1 MSNETLFSRKIE
13 FRVTFPPP
21 IRSDRKTTRTPLS
34 SSILARSNIRKPE
47 GFYRLGHRD
56 YGILDIDSLQGA
68 VFESGEREFKREIRQ
83 QDEDYFNYERS
94 SLFDNMDH
102 YLSNRFSHD
111 AEQNR
116 PRECER
122 PNWRSRYYAN
132 CNTFHEIPLDG
143 ALGEYDEKFLG
154 YVLAEVRNSPV
165 VMSRTNPTCQCYIW
179 LCLLIFSLIIVA
191 FRMTD
196 RKGYYRFAYLM
207 TPRARPSDPKFV
219 MKVLRLA
226 TDERDTAHI
235 PNAESFRKV
244 QHEAIIMER
253 LTSAPLIVT
262 SYGHCG
268 TSIFAENMPGEVSPE
283 MIGGEGYITQAELN
297 QDPDVRP
304 RNNLTVEQKLD
315 MALTQAE
322 AIAYISGFEG
332 GVIIHGD
339 IHPVQYLRAVD
350 GTIKLNDFNNAEI
363 MEWGVDA
370 NVYCKSDRG
379 AWGGMVRLF
388 D

>member
-1 MSNETLFSRKIE
+1 MTSQLYLALLT
-13 FRVTFPPP
+13 
-21 IRSDRKTTRTPLS
+21 LS
-34 SSILARSNIRKPE
+34 SPS
-47 GFYRLGHRD
+47 RL
-56 YGILDIDSLQGA
+56 LSFA
-68 VFESGEREFKREIRQ
+68 
-83 QDEDYFNYERS
+83 
-94 SLFDNMDH
+94 
-102 YLSNRFSHD
+102 LSN
-111 AEQNR
+111 
-116 PRECER
+116 
-122 PNWRSRYYAN
+122 
-132 CNTFHEIPLDG
+132 
-143 ALGEYDEKFLG
+143 
-154 YVLAEVRNSPV
+154 
-165 VMSRTNPTCQCYIW
+165 
-179 LCLLIFSLIIVA
+179 
-191 FRMTD
+191 

-207 TPRARPSDPKFV
+207 TPRARLSDPKFV

-226 TDERDTAHI
+226 TDESDTAHI

-253 LTSAPLIVT
+253 LTSSPLIVT

-283 MIGGEGYITQAELN
+283 MIGGEGYISQAELN
-297 QDPDVRP
+297 QDLDVRP

-322 AIAYISGFEG
+322 AIAYISGFED

-379 AWGGMVRLF
+379 AWGGMVRWIVCLF
-388 D
+388 VCLFVVIYSLPISS